1 MTKKGQTLIKFPDFF
16 DSFTQI
22 PEKSIY
28 LLYGTN
34 SYFIQL
40 GVELLLKRFVDVS
53 TDAFNFQTF
62 YGHET
67 PSQEIIDTCQT
78 LPFLSQNRIILLK
91 YFDAFPSAE
100 QDRFVPYFKDPCPS
114 THLIITAEKIDLRKK
129 VCQELLSHGMVIQCA
144 PLYDSQ
150 LPSWIRYIAKT
161 MGMELSDL
169 VMRELQTQYG
179 NNLLRLKSELEKI
192 SLYYGDERNIR
203 DIEAVRMVSGVEKD
217 HSVFDLIGKITQKD
231 LEGAIRILKKI
242 LENGEHPLMIL
253 TMLVRQY
260 RLIWRS
266 KELQATKTPSEE
278 ILKKLGVHPYFGHTL
293 LREAKLHPKE
303 QLNSAFMIFKKA
315 DMGLKENYNNPWLIL
330 EHLIFQL
337 CQSPSPSGG
346 QKKATSGT
354 PIYA

>member
-1 MTKKGQTLIKFPDFF
+1 MTKKKPTPIKFSDFF
-16 DSFTQI
+16 NSFTQT
-22 PEKSIY
+22 PERLIY
-28 LLYGTN
+28 LLYGTD

-67 PSQEIIDTCQT
+67 SSQEIIDSCQT

-91 YFDAFPSAE
+91 YFDAFTSTE
-100 QDRFVPYFKDPCPS
+100 QDKFIPYFEDPCLS

-129 VCQELLSHGMVIQCA
+129 VCQELLSHGTVVQCS

-150 LPSWIRYIAKT
+150 LAPWIRYIAKT

-169 VMRELQTQYG
+169 VMTELKNQYG
-179 NNLLRLKSELEKI
+179 NNLLKLKSELEKI
-192 SLYYGDERNIR
+192 SLYHDDQKDIR
-203 DIEAVRMVSGVEKD
+203 DIEAVRVVSGMEKD
-217 HSVFDLIGKITQKD
+217 HSVFDLIGNISQKD
-231 LEGAIRILKKI
+231 LEAAIRILKKI

-266 KELQATKTPSEE
+266 KELQAKKTPSEE
-278 ILKKLGVHPYFGHTL
+278 ILKKLGVHPYFGQTL
-293 LREAKLHPKE
+293 LREAKLYSKE
-303 QLNSAFMIFKKA
+303 NLISAFMIFKEA
-315 DMGLKENYNNPWLIL
+315 DTGLKENYKNPWLLL
-330 EHLIFQL
+330 ENLIFQL
-337 CQSPSPSGG
+337 CQSPSPLGG
-346 QKKATSGT
+346 QRGSTLGV
-354 PIYA
+354 PNWG